1 MGASKRHG
9 EVVFLLETRIRGTH
23 IDGEI
28 FSERGGPVYLLY
40 ICRLYTTS
48 NIHDMNIYI
57 YIYSIFYIYTH
68 TCVFTLCPN
77 KRRSTSGVESNQKL
91 FAALFCFNV
100 FLVSS
105 ANHSSRTV
113 YDTWPYS
120 IAVSTYLVS
129 I

>member
-1 MGASKRHG
+1 MGRYSQRGAA
-9 EVVFLLETRIRGTH
+9 RIF
-23 IDGEI
+23 I
-28 FSERGGPVYLLY
+28 Y

-48 NIHDMNIYI
+48 NIHKYI
-57 YIYSIFYIYTH
+57 NIYTH

-77 KRRSTSGVESNQKL
+77 KRRSTGRVESNQEL

-105 ANHSSRTV
+105 TNHSSRTV
-113 YDTWPYS
+113 YDTWLHS
-120 IAVSTYLVS
+120 IAVYTYLVS

>member
-1 MGASKRHG
+1 
-9 EVVFLLETRIRGTH
+9 
-23 IDGEI
+23 
-28 FSERGGPVYLLY
+28 
-40 ICRLYTTS
+40 
-48 NIHDMNIYI
+48 MNIYI
-57 YIYSIFYIYTH
+57 YIFYIYIYTH

-77 KRRSTSGVESNQKL
+77 KRRSVESNQKL
-91 FAALFCFNV
+91 FGALFCFNV

-105 ANHSSRTV
+105 TNHSSRTV